1 MTTPNTNL
9 PTPAS
14 PPALSV
20 KGPHLKLAVLLGI
33 AGMLATLAVMP
44 YLLALL
50 PQKFAALPLPLPVVA
65 LVQAVQA
72 GLLCWLLGWLGLHLG
87 APHGLD
93 APWLRAWVYRRPRD
107 PARRARWWLAAS
119 LGVLAALL
127 VTGLSLLGPQ
137 PAADHAG
144 TAAGQAWRGALAS
157 FYGGI
162 VEEVQA
168 RLLLVSALVWLLAR
182 CNRRVALPW
191 MFVLAIVLAAVLF
204 GAGHLPAAIA
214 AGIADTPL
222 LIARIVLLNAVVAV
236 VFGGLFWKYG
246 LEHAMLAHFCADLV
260 LHVALPLAGGF

>member
-1 MTTPNTNL
+1 MATPDTRMNM
-9 PTPAS
+9 PAS
-14 PPALSV
+14 PPALPV
-20 KGPHLKLAVLLGI
+20 KGPHLKLAVLFGV
-33 AGMLATLAVMP
+33 AGTLATLAVMP

-50 PQKFAALPLPLPVVA
+50 PQKFATLPLPLPVIA
-65 LVQAVQA
+65 LAQAVQA

-87 APHGLD
+87 APYGLD

-107 PARRARWWLAAS
+107 PARRPRWWLAAS

-127 VTGLSLLGPQ
+127 VTGLSLFGPQ
-137 PAADHAG
+137 PAAEHAG
-144 TAAGQAWRGALAS
+144 TAAGQAWRDALAS

-182 CNRRVALPW
+182 CNRRVARPW
-191 MFVLAIVLAAVLF
+191 MFVLAIVLAALLF

-222 LIARIVLLNAVVAV
+222 LAARIVLLNAVAAV

-246 LEHAMLAHFCADLV
+246 LEHAMLAHFCADLM